1 MTDQP
6 ELEFRCRLDGGGDG
20 EVTRFASLR
29 TIVQASR
36 AFPPGATLRGTIP
49 GIACPLE
56 VKVRSCK
63 RIGTEPLLFS
73 VDGRLQNGTREM
85 LEHLGRLPA
94 P

>member
-1 MTDQP
+1 VEP
-6 ELEFRCRLDGGGDG
+6 EHLGFEFVLSAGGAG
-20 EVTRFASLR
+20 EVTAFSALR
-29 TIVQASR
+29 TVLHSPR
-36 AFPPGATLRGTIP
+36 AFPPGATLRASIP

-63 RIGTEPLLFS
+63 RISTEPLCFS
-73 VDGRLQNGTREM
+73 IDGRLQNGTREM